1 MDSVS
6 QLASLCGFT
15 LVLSLLIMVVA
26 LNMAY
31 IARRLI
37 DSLFWFSEGW
47 DDLP

>member
-1 MDSVS
+1 MELFS

-15 LVLSLLIMVVA
+15 LILSLLIMVMG

-37 DSLFWFSEGW
+37 DSLSWFSEGW